1 MNRCLEASVAALV
14 WRQPGSKVCFCNS
27 YQIVVTDNS
36 QHDAEVRQFLL
47 DQIDSVPHLEALLL
61 LWNTRP
67 RLWQADELA
76 RRLYVD
82 REVALRLLQDLA
94 RQQLIDSDAGS
105 PERYCYRDDPADRSR
120 LIGMVD
126 ETYRRQIVRVSTL
139 IHSKASSPVR
149 DFARAF
155 RFTRE
160 GR

>member
-1 MNRCLEASVAALV
+1 MLSCLQASVATV
-14 WRQPGSKVCFCNS
+14 WNQPGSQVCFSNS
-27 YQIVVTDNS
+27 YQIVVTGNS

-160 GR
+160 

>member
-1 MNRCLEASVAALV
+1 M
-14 WRQPGSKVCFCNS
+14 
-27 YQIVVTDNS
+27 VTDNS

-61 LWNTRP
+61 LWNSRP
-67 RLWQADELA
+67 KLWQADEMA
-76 RRLYVD
+76 GRLYVD

-94 RQQLIDSDAGS
+94 RQQLIDSDTSS

-120 LIGMVD
+120 LIRMVD
-126 ETYRRQIVRVSTL
+126 ETYRREVVRVSTL
-139 IHSKASSPVR
+139 IHSKPSSPVR

-160 GR
+160 

>member
-1 MNRCLEASVAALV
+1 
-14 WRQPGSKVCFCNS
+14 
-27 YQIVVTDNS
+27 VVTDNS

-61 LWNTRP
+61 LWNSRP
-67 RLWQADELA
+67 KLWQADEMA
-76 RRLYVD
+76 GRLYVD

-94 RQQLIDSDAGS
+94 RQQLIDSDTSS

-120 LIGMVD
+120 LIRMVD
-126 ETYRRQIVRVSTL
+126 ETYRREVVRVSTL
-139 IHSKASSPVR
+139 IHSKPSSPLR

-160 GR
+160 

>member
-1 MNRCLEASVAALV
+1 M
-14 WRQPGSKVCFCNS
+14 
-27 YQIVVTDNS
+27 VTDNN

-61 LWNTRP
+61 LWNSRP
-67 RLWQADELA
+67 KLWQADEMA
-76 RRLYVD
+76 GRLYVD

-120 LIGMVD
+120 LIRMVD
-126 ETYRRQIVRVSTL
+126 ETYRREVVRVSTL
-139 IHSKASSPVR
+139 IHSKPSSPVR

-155 RFTRE
+155 RFTKE
-160 GR
+160 

>member
-1 MNRCLEASVAALV
+1 M
-14 WRQPGSKVCFCNS
+14 
-27 YQIVVTDNS
+27 TDNS

-61 LWNTRP
+61 LWNSRP
-67 RLWQADELA
+67 KLWQADEMA
-76 RRLYVD
+76 GRLYVD

-94 RQQLIDSDAGS
+94 RQQLIDSDTSS

-120 LIGMVD
+120 LIRMVD
-126 ETYRRQIVRVSTL
+126 ETYRREVVRVSTL
-139 IHSKASSPVR
+139 IHSKPSSPLR

-160 GR
+160 

>member
-1 MNRCLEASVAALV
+1 M
-14 WRQPGSKVCFCNS
+14 
-27 YQIVVTDNS
+27 VTDNN

-61 LWNTRP
+61 LWNSRP
-67 RLWQADELA
+67 KLWQADEMA
-76 RRLYVD
+76 GRLYVD

-120 LIGMVD
+120 LIRMVD
-126 ETYRRQIVRVSTL
+126 ETYRREVVRVSTL
-139 IHSKASSPVR
+139 IHSRPSSPVR

-155 RFTRE
+155 RFTKE
-160 GR
+160 